1 MKTIDGKLSTYIDFS
16 KGINDEGSKFKIG
29 DMIRIS
35 KHKNILAKVYV
46 PNWFEIVSV
55 IKKV

>member
-35 KHKNILAKVYV
+35 KYKNILAKVYV